1 MSLTAGYRI
10 GIYYLTLLLFGAFG
24 LGLNAVCLL
33 VPVAPSPR
41 STRFFQRVIHRHFQL
56 FVWWIDWIRVVR
68 VEYDPALADLPKPVV
83 VVANHPGLM
92 DITYLLARIPEAIC
106 LFKPAI
112 RRNPILGAA
121 ARRAGYIMS
130 SDGVDALRT
139 AVAAVERGSTL
150 IIFPEGTRTPAQER
164 LGPMRPGFAV
174 IAQRARAPVQL
185 VHIECNS
192 EVLSKR
198 HVWWKPPQFPVTVRL
213 VAGPRL
219 VPDTTMPAAT
229 LAATAE
235 QWLRTRAEQIKPPRP
250 RASSVGA

>member
-56 FVWWIDWIRVVR
+56 FVWWIDLMRVVR
-68 VEYDPALADLPKPVV
+68 VDYDPALADLPKPVV
-83 VVANHPGLM
+83 IVANHPGLM

-130 SDGVDALRT
+130 SDGVDAIRT
-139 AVAAVERGSTL
+139 AVTAVERGSTV
-150 IIFPEGTRTPAQER
+150 IIFPEGTRTPAHEQ
-164 LGPMRPGFAV
+164 LGPMRPGFAL

-198 HVWWKPPQFPVTVRL
+198 HVWWKLPRLPAAVRL

-219 VPDTTMPAAT
+219 LPDDAVPAT
-229 LAATAE
+229 VLAATAE
-235 QWLRTRAEQIKPPRP
+235 QWLRMRTEPRINARSP
-250 RASSVGA
+250 SSSVGA